1 MLWQGGEKGREDI
14 QKREKKEAERKKDR
28 ESGEM
33 GERKIE
39 FGERKIDES
48 GWEDDSEFS
57 LQGLYCETLS
67 PLFSV
72 QSAPDELNG

>member
-1 MLWQGGEKGREDI
+1 
-14 QKREKKEAERKKDR
+14 
-28 ESGEM
+28 M

-39 FGERKIDES
+39 FGEGKIDES

>member
-1 MLWQGGEKGREDI
+1 
-14 QKREKKEAERKKDR
+14 
-28 ESGEM
+28 M

-57 LQGLYCETLS
+57 QQGLYCETLS